1 MVEKRGVIMPRVKP
15 LIRPDPL
22 DVQVAQVIGA
32 VMIVCGLNI
41 DKLSELTG
49 ISPATLAR
57 RIGTKGNLDDLKLGE
72 FKKIRQVGIDRG
84 VFDEGEQ
91 L

>member
-1 MVEKRGVIMPRVKP
+1 MSRVRP
-15 LIRPDPL
+15 LTKANPIDIK
-22 DVQVAQVIGA
+22 VARDIGA

-84 VFDEGEQ
+84 VFDEGE
-91 L
+91 